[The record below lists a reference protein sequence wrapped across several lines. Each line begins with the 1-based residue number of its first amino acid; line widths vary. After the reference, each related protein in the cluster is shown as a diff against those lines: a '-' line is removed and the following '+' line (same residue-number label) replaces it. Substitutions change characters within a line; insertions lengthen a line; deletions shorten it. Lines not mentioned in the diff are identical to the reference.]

1 MIGVAD
7 RDVAAQTLTSRA
19 STVNY
24 SYVYGAGADSHSDNA
39 QIEDATLLAGDAE
52 TAHHAGF
59 TSGVLPNGTPY
70 SAGVTVQLDHSYT
83 ITGPLTAF
91 TSIHAEGVSD
101 VSSAT
106 SGGGVATMQSSNP
119 GNRLL
124 FHFET
129 TTPMHYRLS
138 GEVALP
144 AASFFSYVTLQ
155 RFDGFTWA
163 YVVTTAFSPNAVTPF
178 DFSAT
183 LQPGQYRLD
192 SNLTLGVNASAAQH
206 GSYHYTLSIFKP
218 GDMNCDGAL
227 NGLDVMPFVT
237 ALLNPAAYAATW
249 PACDVNNADVNLSG
263 AVNVDDVAPFVQ
275 CVVHSGC

>member
-1 MIGVAD
+1 MTAVAG
-7 RDVAAQTLTSRA
+7 RDAAAQTLTSRA

-24 SYVYGAGADSHSDNA
+24 NYVYGAGGDTHSDNV
-39 QIEDATLLAGDAE
+39 QILDGALLATDAE
-52 TAHHAGF
+52 TAHYDGS
-59 TSGVLPNGTPY
+59 TSGVLPGGTPY
-70 SAGVTVQLDHSYT
+70 SAGVDVQLDHNYT
-83 ITGPLTAF
+83 ITGPLNAF
-91 TSIHAEGVSD
+91 SSIHAEGVTD
-101 VSSAT
+101 VSSAI
-106 SGGGVATMQSSNP
+106 SGGGVATMQSTNP

-163 YVVTTAFSPNAVTPF
+163 YVATTAFSPNAVTPF

-192 SNLTLGVNASAAQH
+192 ANLALGVNASASQH
-206 GSYHYTLSIFKP
+206 GTYQYTLSIFKP
-218 GDMNCDGAL
+218 GDMNCDGVV

-237 ALLNPAAYAATW
+237 ALLNPAAYATTW
-249 PACDVNNADVNLSG
+249 PACEVNNADVNQDT
-263 AVNVDDVAPFVQ
+263 AVNVSDVAAFVQ
-275 CVVHSGC
+275 CVRNGGC